1 MSDNEKQVWHL
12 WRDGIPY
19 TLLVWP
25 PSGASKWLV
34 DIHDG
39 HVDKATIDTWMYTML
54 LDRGTHLVADC
65 YETVGDLLAE
75 RKGSG

>member
-1 MSDNEKQVWHL
+1 MTHIEKQVWHL

-25 PSGASKWLV
+25 PSFTRTWLV

-39 HVDKATIDTWMYTML
+39 HVDKATVDTWMSTMY
-54 LDRGTHLVADC
+54 LDRGTHLVEDC
-65 YETVGDLLAE
+65 YQTIDKCLAE
-75 RKGSG
+75 RNRSG